1 MHKFTTHISLELYEF
16 AAFLA
21 GPNGDAIDVLNGFLK
36 SNIDSYIALKY
47 YHQSHWDNACPHDV
61 EILDRGYIQ
70 VTLTICGLVWEK
82 AANTFASEGYFGI
95 EDYLLGILNN
105 RLMQAMADY
114 DDDLDS
120 WEPDWRPLWL
130 QNWLNENNGFKPYI
144 DFDGD
149 DDFPF

>member
-1 MHKFTTHISLELYEF
+1 MHKFTTYLSLELYEF

-21 GPNGDAIDVLNGFLK
+21 GPNDDPIDVLNGFLK
-36 SNIDSYIALKY
+36 SNVDSYIALKY
-47 YHQSHWDNACPHDV
+47 YHQAHWDDVCPHDA

-70 VTLTICGLVWEK
+70 VTLTICALVWEN
-82 AANTFASEGYFGI
+82 AANTFSSEGYFSI
-95 EDYLLGILNN
+95 EDYLLSILNN

-114 DDDLDS
+114 DDDLDN

-130 QNWLNENNGFKPYI
+130 QNWLNEKNGFKPYI